1 MKTFRVLLCLLTL
14 LPLLAITPGGYTQN
28 GLNAERDVDATV
40 ATQEAELVL
49 GKVTNKSA
57 NVYPCIQIMLS
68 LRTPTSSKDLGTL
81 PIYVQNLKA
90 NETRDYSQR
99 LPFPAIATKKYL
111 RACLWENDN
120 PANLPHIISFTIT
133 PERIFRGQTATLE
146 WKTFNAD
153 KVLFNTRSPN
163 AAAPGYNVGRTMAL
177 SGSMQIRPLVTTK
190 YYIEAMKGGYSES
203 TNIIVRV
210 EPFRPDD
217 D

>member
-14 LPLLAITPGGYTQN
+14 LPLLAIAPGGYTQSD
-28 GLNAERDVDATV
+28 LNAERDVEATV
-40 ATQEAELVL
+40 ATQDAELVL

-111 RACLWENDN
+111 RACMWEGDN
-120 PANLPHIISFTIT
+120 PADFPHLISFTVT
-133 PERIFRGQTATLE
+133 RARIHPGETTTLE

-163 AAAPGYNVGRTMAL
+163 AAAPGYNVGRTMAF
-177 SGSMQIRPLVTTK
+177 SGSMRIRPLATTK
-190 YYIEAMKGGYSES
+190 YYIEAMKGAYSVS
-203 TNIIVRV
+203 TNIIVQV

-217 D
+217 E